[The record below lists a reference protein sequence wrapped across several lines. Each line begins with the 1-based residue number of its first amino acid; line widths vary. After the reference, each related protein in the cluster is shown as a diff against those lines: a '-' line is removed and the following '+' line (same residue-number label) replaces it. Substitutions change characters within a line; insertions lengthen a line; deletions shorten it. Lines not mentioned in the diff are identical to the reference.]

1 MAWIDP
7 LKVSKF
13 FSITPEPY
21 KNGTRS
27 KSMYIATW
35 LVMAPERAKSPVN
48 SNGLWYCSGTRK
60 DVPISKIEIKSV
72 INDLDIVKLNFFLS
86 LTYFVLVP
94 IGDNRNELDI
104 LCILIIAKQREI
116 MNNYQDLKRDYKFTE
131 EEAKILKELQPRIA
145 EVADEFIDQFYDYI
159 WGFGK
164 TAQFLKN
171 KQIITHH
178 KMKIRA
184 WFLHLFCGEY
194 NLQYFTYLYK
204 VGEIH
209 VKIGLPTHYVN
220 SAFTFVRMFVL
231 KSIEDNYENKEQHLK
246 EIQAVQKIIDMNL
259 DSLTSSYREEEL
271 GKFLSLSK
279 IEKNILSGLKK
290 FNSYINYFL
299 AGALAIVAFF
309 AIGLFL
315 YDIYLLFFTDL
326 KIEKGIL
333 TVLGSLL
340 VLWASIELIHE
351 EIEHLQGKGFA
362 IGAFIM
368 LAMAAL
374 IRKVLIYSL
383 SSEKAEELLIIGA
396 VIVAL
401 SISYWLVANKN
412 KISMQKD

>member
-1 MAWIDP
+1 
-7 LKVSKF
+7 
-13 FSITPEPY
+13 
-21 KNGTRS
+21 
-27 KSMYIATW
+27 
-35 LVMAPERAKSPVN
+35 
-48 SNGLWYCSGTRK
+48 
-60 DVPISKIEIKSV
+60 
-72 INDLDIVKLNFFLS
+72 
-86 LTYFVLVP
+86 
-94 IGDNRNELDI
+94 
-104 LCILIIAKQREI
+104 
-116 MNNYQDLKRDYKFTE
+116 MNNYQDLKQDYKFTDK
-131 EEAKILKELQPRIA
+131 EAEILKNLQPQMHAIA
-145 EVADEFIDQFYDYI
+145 DDFIDQFYDYI

-171 KQIITHH
+171 KEIIAHH

-194 NLQYFTYLYK
+194 NMQYFTYLYK

-231 KSIEDNYENKEQHLK
+231 KNLEENFESKAQHVAEL
-246 EIQAVQKIIDMNL
+246 QAVQKIIDMNL

-271 GKFLSLSK
+271 SKFLSMSK

-315 YDIYLLFFTDL
+315 YDIYLLFFTDM

-351 EIEHLQGKGFA
+351 EIEHLKGKGFA

-383 SSEKAEELLIIGA
+383 SSSKSEELIVIGG

-401 SISYWLVANKN
+401 AISYWLVSSKN
-412 KISMQKD
+412 KLAMEKH